1 MLSLR
6 YHILNWAL
14 SLMTIPLAMFR
25 KSLVNSGLMHKLI
38 DDIHCPAIGLTIY
51 FLTLWLLKARE
62 TAKQEQEQE
71 THSDQVAFSGNVAP
85 AELEA
90 IAPADVHELEAEV
103 PISTNTN
110 GNCNG
115 NGNARSKKRRKR
127 GKKGNANGKQNRNS
141 SSHNGKA
148 QQFNGNRIPPRNKT
162 PAQDTAPSNTTAQL
176 NAIAA
181 RRLRNTSIGR
191 IEYMKQSVIRLIEQR
206 IHVLYPIN
214 LVLLFTSDELP
225 GLGAY
230 SESRYCRMAAR
241 VLVTFTI
248 LGTVEPW
255 RRTRWDI
262 EMCGL
267 GMLTYCCAFCGQGP
281 SPWASIT
288 MGAISLSIVGSIIE
302 LLLCLKTGRWICWPS
317 LWLASDIGQ
326 FDTLVRISALSP
338 LIDIVE
344 TAIYAITPYVVPAW
358 YQSRRDLMEKPL

>member
-6 YHILNWAL
+6 YHILYWAL
-14 SLMTIPLAMFR
+14 SFMTVPLALFR
-25 KSLVNSGLMHKLI
+25 KSLVNGGLMHELI

-62 TAKQEQEQE
+62 TAKQEQETQ
-71 THSDQVAFSGNVAP
+71 SDQIEFSGNVAP

-115 NGNARSKKRRKR
+115 KGNGNARSKKRNKR
-127 GKKGNANGKQNRNS
+127 GKKGNTNGQQNRKS

-148 QQFNGNRIPPRNKT
+148 KQSNGNRIRPRNKT
-162 PAQDTAPSNTTAQL
+162 PPQDTAPSNTTAQL

-181 RRLRNTSIGR
+181 RRLRNKSIGR
-191 IEYMKQSVIRLIEQR
+191 IESMKQSVIRLIEQH

-230 SESRYCRMAAR
+230 SESSYCQMAAR

-255 RRTRWDI
+255 RRNVSFR
-262 EMCGL
+262 L
-267 GMLTYCCAFCGQGP
+267 
-281 SPWASIT
+281 
-288 MGAISLSIVGSIIE
+288 
-302 LLLCLKTGRWICWPS
+302 
-317 LWLASDIGQ
+317 
-326 FDTLVRISALSP
+326 
-338 LIDIVE
+338 
-344 TAIYAITPYVVPAW
+344 
-358 YQSRRDLMEKPL
+358 